1 MSRRKI
7 LVTGSQG
14 FLGQALRSVLADEG
28 CDIIGLGRPGSG
40 AELEQD
46 LADPAFDPRRLAE
59 QVGPIGGTIYLAATI
74 ARTSSVD
81 ADARRNLRVI
91 AESAVRVMEAWHD
104 VHGPTHFVY
113 CGTFKG
119 YGPPKALPIDPLL
132 PPQRPDPFSYG
143 SAKALAERLLEISA
157 ERCGAH
163 FAVVR
168 STNIYGP
175 GQHLQNAIPLFLR
188 AAWAG
193 QNPVVFGRGTDLRD
207 DVFVRDIACCLAQAC
222 LRGAEGPFHAGGER
236 SRTILEVAKLCCRAV
251 AELGGPHTEVVLDA
265 SRPAKWWLDMSFDI
279 ERSKKLLGYVPTP
292 MFDGLKREAAWMRA
306 GAHPETAT
314 HFASASFNRS
324 VST

>member
-1 MSRRKI
+1 MSGRRI

-14 FLGQALRSVLADEG
+14 FLGQELRWVLAQLGVETV
-28 CDIIGLGRPGSG
+28 GLGRPGSG

-59 QVGPIGGTIYLAATI
+59 QVGPLDGIIYLAATI

-81 ADARRNLRVI
+81 ADARRNLTVI
-91 AESAVRVMEAWHD
+91 AESAVRTMEAWHD

-119 YGPPKALPIDPLL
+119 YGPPKTLPIDPLR

-157 ERCGAH
+157 ERCGAR

-175 GQHLQNAIPLFLR
+175 GQHLHNAIPIFLR
-188 AAWAG
+188 ASWAG
-193 QNPVVFGRGTDLRD
+193 NNPTVFGRGTDLRD
-207 DVFVRDIACCLAQAC
+207 DVFVADIAYCLAQAC
-222 LRGAEGPFHAGGER
+222 LRRAEGPFHAGGER
-236 SRTILEVAKLCCRAV
+236 SRTIVEVAKLCCQAV
-251 AELGGPHTEVVLDA
+251 AELGGPRTEVVVDA
-265 SRPAKWWLDMSFDI
+265 SRPGKWWLDMSFDI
-279 ERSKKLLGYVPTP
+279 ERSRRLLGYVPTP
-292 MFDGLKREAAWMRA
+292 MLEGIKREAAWVRA
-306 GAHPETAT
+306 GARPEDAT
-314 HFASASFNRS
+314 RFAGAPAPS
-324 VST
+324 VQT